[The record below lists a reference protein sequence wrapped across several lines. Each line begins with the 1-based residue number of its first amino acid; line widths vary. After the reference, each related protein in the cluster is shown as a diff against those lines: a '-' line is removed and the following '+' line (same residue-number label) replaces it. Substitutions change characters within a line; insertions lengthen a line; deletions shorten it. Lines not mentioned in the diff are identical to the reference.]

1 MEINV
6 ENLAGGAPLSIMQ
19 LVGELDASSYQDVI
33 ARGQELYRQGMR
45 RLLLDLSG
53 VTFLSSAGL
62 VALHSIAL
70 ILRGES
76 PPDPEAGWGVF
87 QDMSNEA

>member
-6 ENLAGGAPLSIMQ
+6 ENLAGDAPLSIMQ

-53 VTFLSSAGL
+53 VTLSSAGL